1 MPEATQSLAEFR
13 QFRKKKMN
21 AAILA
26 ADSLVVKRF
35 FALDTQ
41 TYHAGALNGKSKEL
55 PAR

>member
-13 QFRKKKMN
+13 QFRKKMN